1 MLSLP
6 IAARAADGTAVSTG
20 QATDEQGGGLGIN
33 DAIRAGEAKRGNS
46 LSTGSAGPLSPRP
59 EYAKY
64 PVYTG
69 TLGDKPVRLRVA
81 PKTDTRDSLQGEY
94 SIGDG
99 KSVRLLS
106 GEWEDGSFL
115 MEESDDGT
123 RVSGNW
129 EGQID
134 QQGVVRGTWTD
145 AFNPAIIL
153 PFVIRPLGGS
163 LVIPPFDSRQGSGA
177 TYAPPPPKSSIST
190 ESLAESPSGSASP
203 SLLT

>member
-1 MLSLP
+1 MAAATLSLP
-6 IAARAADGTAVSTG
+6 FAARAADGTAMAAG
-20 QATDEQGGGLGIN
+20 AAADGQGGTFGIN
-33 DAIRAGEAKRGNS
+33 EAIRAGEAKRGTS
-46 LSTGSAGPLSPRP
+46 LSTGSAGPLSPRA

-134 QQGVVRGTWTD
+134 QQGAVRGTWTD
-145 AFNPAIIL
+145 AFNPAIVL
-153 PFVIRPLGGS
+153 PFFIRPLGGY
-163 LVIPPFDSRQGSGA
+163 LVIPPFDTHPGSGV

-190 ESLAESPSGSASP
+190 EKPR
-203 SLLT
+203 